1 MLKNTY
7 IKRRYEGSVTYNQ
20 KGYVGQSMSVRASAA
35 YDNGEM
41 PKSKWT
47 KQAIL
52 GALEYMFGEQEAS
65 GFRSFSKDKLFDA
78 IMINSSWHHTGK
90 FANATNFYSPDR
102 IYAIKFADEN
112 HIASMSSLV
121 SSDEEYRE
129 YVKQQNDAMALR
141 EREQAEQKLKD
152 EAQKQK
158 AKELYQTMPSFVS
171 DGLRDIESGTHRGY
185 DVKRFTVTL
194 KGFCSFSFH
203 AYLEDVD
210 LLEHFWNDLKD
221 KRKTND
227 TDDFWCLC
235 SYVCAMLFVDSAITG
250 GNYDDSLDWKD
261 YNIKQ
266 LPVSGDCIR
275 KFVLN

>member
-141 EREQAEQKLKD
+141 EREQAKLKAKD
-152 EAQKQK
+152 EVQKQK
-158 AKELYQTMPSFVS
+158 AKELYQTMPSLVS
-171 DGLRDIESGTHRGY
+171 DGLYDIENGMHRGS
-185 DVKRFTVTL
+185 DIKKFTVTL
-194 KGFCSFSFH
+194 KGFCSYVFH
-203 AYLEDVD
+203 AYMEDAD
-210 LLEHFWNDLKD
+210 LLERFWNDLKD

-227 TDDFWCLC
+227 TEDFWCLC
-235 SYVCAMLFVDSAITG
+235 AYVCAMLFVDSDITG
-250 GNYDDSLDWKD
+250 GSYDDHVIWKD

-266 LPVSGDCIR
+266 LPVAGDYIR